1 MNMKRLFY
9 ILVLSVFFLMLTGC
23 SAGGEEKPG
32 DGQTEASEQNYE
44 RNTAQLL
51 LSEDANTYFVDY
63 TENGFFYFTMSEDGY
78 HFYHQTYDGKEAVPF
93 CVVEDGIVRDF
104 SSVTADGKCR
114 LAVLCT
120 GEEARILEFDEGG
133 KLFRETV
140 IDESFNGLGEIVS
153 LYAWRDEGFVL
164 GMADSIFILGADGQ
178 LTETLYLDGTVR
190 DFCGAREDALFV
202 TVENDET
209 GSNELCLMKLDIRKR
224 RVDAVRKLQSGLVKV
239 FAFEDGFL
247 SIFEDRAVFFR
258 EGEDDEEVLI
268 DLDQQGILASQIQA
282 VFGSR
287 EEIKLV
293 LADQGQEAYFVTLRP
308 STEQQLYASDG
319 RKIVRVAIP
328 QEYVYQME
336 FHAKKYNQTNDK
348 SFVEVER
355 FEGSLEDYL
364 GKGNRPDVIMF
375 HDQTEIAAYVQ
386 KDVLVDLCP
395 LFQKQKQYSLDG
407 IIPKAR
413 ELLGI
418 EDGDEMYAMAGRFR
432 LLLRTS
438 DGTEFDSDGKCDC
451 VTYLKWYD
459 DFLTENEIGG
469 LGEIEKVLYAN
480 VDVFYDEDRAEA
492 SFTSEEF
499 AELMQTY
506 KEVYTR
512 HGGGSGQKIVT
523 ADKIHG
529 EIARG
534 PRWLASFSRPELTD
548 PDIKIE
554 GIPGTDGVSRVY
566 MRLDYPMSILSTS
579 DCREE
584 AFDFVMYYNSQG
596 ELLVRGDTE
605 AAYGKSGTTTA
616 IFSVYEEALK
626 ENIYESERPYITL
639 DGIEYFYTEEQNA
652 RLKAQIDSAV
662 PNTEAQN
669 DIYGM
674 LMEEMEPYLKGGKEL
689 QAACEILQNRVELY
703 LAERNTRIQVQ
714 ASINE

>member
-1 MNMKRLFY
+1 MKKLFY
-9 ILVLSVFFLMLTGC
+9 ILTLLILFVMLAGC
-23 SAGGEEKPG
+23 SSGREEKPG
-32 DGQTEASEQNYE
+32 DRQPETSAQNYQ
-44 RNTAQLL
+44 RDTASFQ
-51 LSEDANTYFVDY
+51 LSEDANTYLADY

-78 HFYHQTYDGKEAVPF
+78 HFYEQTYDGKAAVPF

-104 SSVTADGKCR
+104 TSVTMDGKCR

-120 GEEARILEFDEGG
+120 GEEARVLEYDEEG
-133 KLFRETV
+133 KLVRENV
-140 IDESFNGLGEIVS
+140 IDESFNGLGEIVRI
-153 LYAWRDEGFVL
+153 YAWRDEGFVIA
-164 GMADSIFILGADGQ
+164 MAGDVFILGADGQ
-178 LTETLYLDGTVR
+178 LTETLQLDGTVR
-190 DFCGAREDALFV
+190 DFCGASEDALFV
-202 TVENDET
+202 TVENEET
-209 GSNELCLMKLDIRKR
+209 GSNELCLMKLDMRKR
-224 RVDAVRKLQSGLVKV
+224 RADVVRKLQSGLVKV

-258 EGEDDEEVLI
+258 EGENAEEVLI
-268 DLDQQGILASQIQA
+268 DMDQQGILASQIQA

-287 EEIKLV
+287 DEIKLV
-293 LADQGQEAYFVTLRP
+293 LTDQEREAYFMTLRP
-308 STEQQLYASDG
+308 STEQQLYASDS

-336 FHAKKYNQTNDK
+336 FHVKKYNQANDK

-386 KDVLVDLCP
+386 KDALVDFCP
-395 LFQKQKQYSLDG
+395 LFQKQEQYSHDG

-418 EDGDEMYAMAGRFR
+418 ENGDKMYAMAGRFR

-438 DGTEFDSDGKCDC
+438 NGTEFDSDGKCDC

-512 HGGGSGQKIVT
+512 HGGDSGQKIVT

-554 GIPGTDGVSRVY
+554 GIPGMDGVSRIY

-579 DCREE
+579 DCMEE
-584 AFDFVMYYNSQG
+584 AFDFVMYYNSQD
-596 ELLVRGDTE
+596 ELLVKGDTE

-616 IFSVYEEALK
+616 FFSVYEEALK

-639 DGIEYFYTEEQNA
+639 DGIEYFYTDEQNA
-652 RLKAQIDSAV
+652 RLKVQIDSAV
-662 PNTEAQN
+662 PNTKAQS

>member
-1 MNMKRLFY
+1 
-9 ILVLSVFFLMLTGC
+9 
-23 SAGGEEKPG
+23 
-32 DGQTEASEQNYE
+32 
-44 RNTAQLL
+44 
-51 LSEDANTYFVDY
+51 
-63 TENGFFYFTMSEDGY
+63 
-78 HFYHQTYDGKEAVPF
+78 
-93 CVVEDGIVRDF
+93 
-104 SSVTADGKCR
+104 
-114 LAVLCT
+114 
-120 GEEARILEFDEGG
+120 
-133 KLFRETV
+133 
-140 IDESFNGLGEIVS
+140 
-153 LYAWRDEGFVL
+153 
-164 GMADSIFILGADGQ
+164 
-178 LTETLYLDGTVR
+178 
-190 DFCGAREDALFV
+190 
-202 TVENDET
+202 
-209 GSNELCLMKLDIRKR
+209 
-224 RVDAVRKLQSGLVKV
+224 
-239 FAFEDGFL
+239 
-247 SIFEDRAVFFR
+247 
-258 EGEDDEEVLI
+258 
-268 DLDQQGILASQIQA
+268 
-282 VFGSR
+282 
-287 EEIKLV
+287 
-293 LADQGQEAYFVTLRP
+293 
-308 STEQQLYASDG
+308 
-319 RKIVRVAIP
+319 
-328 QEYVYQME
+328 ME

-386 KDVLVDLCP
+386 KDVLVDFCP

-418 EDGDEMYAMAGRFR
+418 ENGDKMYAMAGRFR

-506 KEVYTR
+506 KEIYTR
-512 HGGGSGQKIVT
+512 HGGDSGQKIVT

-554 GIPGTDGVSRVY
+554 GTPGMDGGSRIY

-579 DCREE
+579 DYVEE
-584 AFDFVMYYNSQG
+584 AFDFVMYYNSQD
-596 ELLVRGDTE
+596 ELLVKGDTE

-639 DGIEYFYTEEQNA
+639 DGIEYFYTDEQNA

-662 PNTEAQN
+662 PNTKAQS

>member
-1 MNMKRLFY
+1 M
-9 ILVLSVFFLMLTGC
+9 LSALILMLTGC

-32 DGQTEASEQNYE
+32 HGQTEASEQNYE
-44 RNTAQLL
+44 RDTAQLL

-63 TENGFFYFTMSEDGY
+63 TENGFFYFTRSEDGY
-78 HFYHQTYDGKEAVPF
+78 YFYSQTYDGKAAVPF

-120 GEEARILEFDEGG
+120 GEESRILEFDEGG
-133 KLFRETV
+133 KLFRENV
-140 IDESFNGLGEIVS
+140 IDESFNDLGEIVRI
-153 LYAWRDEGFVL
+153 YAWRDEGFVL

-178 LTETLYLDGTVR
+178 LTETLPLDGTVR

-209 GSNELCLMKLDIRKR
+209 GNNELCLMKLDIRKR
-224 RVDAVRKLQSGLVKV
+224 RVDVVRKLQSGLVKI

-247 SIFEDRAVFFR
+247 SIFDDRAVFFR

-268 DLDQQGILASQIQA
+268 DLDQQSILASQIQA
-282 VFGSR
+282 VFGTR

-293 LADQGQEAYFVTLRP
+293 LADQGQEAYFMTLRP

-319 RKIVRVAIP
+319 RIIVRVAIP

-336 FHAKKYNQTNDK
+336 FHVKKYNQTNDK

-386 KDVLVDLCP
+386 KDVLVDFCP
-395 LFQKQKQYSLDG
+395 LFQKQEQYSLDG

-418 EDGDEMYAMAGRFR
+418 ENGDKMYAMAGRFR

-438 DGTEFDSDGKCDC
+438 DGTVFDSDGKCDC

-469 LGEIEKVLYAN
+469 LGEIEK
-480 VDVFYDEDRAEA
+480 FCMRMWMC
-492 SFTSEEF
+492 F
-499 AELMQTY
+499 MM
-506 KEVYTR
+506 KI
-512 HGGGSGQKIVT
+512 GQK
-523 ADKIHG
+523 
-529 EIARG
+529 
-534 PRWLASFSRPELTD
+534 
-548 PDIKIE
+548 
-554 GIPGTDGVSRVY
+554 
-566 MRLDYPMSILSTS
+566 
-579 DCREE
+579 
-584 AFDFVMYYNSQG
+584 
-596 ELLVRGDTE
+596 LLLLQ
-605 AAYGKSGTTTA
+605 KS
-616 IFSVYEEALK
+616 
-626 ENIYESERPYITL
+626 
-639 DGIEYFYTEEQNA
+639 
-652 RLKAQIDSAV
+652 
-662 PNTEAQN
+662 
-669 DIYGM
+669 
-674 LMEEMEPYLKGGKEL
+674 
-689 QAACEILQNRVELY
+689 LQN
-703 LAERNTRIQVQ
+703 
-714 ASINE
+714 

>member
-1 MNMKRLFY
+1 MKKLFY
-9 ILVLSVFFLMLTGC
+9 ILTLLILFVMLAGC
-23 SAGGEEKPG
+23 SPSGEEKPG
-32 DGQTEASEQNYE
+32 DRQPETSAQNYQ
-44 RNTAQLL
+44 RDTASFQ
-51 LSEDANTYFVDY
+51 LSEDANTYLADY

-78 HFYHQTYDGKEAVPF
+78 HFYEQTYDGKAAVPF

-104 SSVTADGKCR
+104 TSVTMDGKCR

-120 GEEARILEFDEGG
+120 GEEARVLEYDEEG
-133 KLFRETV
+133 KLVRENV
-140 IDESFNGLGEIVS
+140 IDESFNDLEKIVR
-153 LYAWRDEGFVL
+153 LYAWRDEGFVIA
-164 GMADSIFILGADGQ
+164 MAGDVFILGADGQ
-178 LTETLYLDGTVR
+178 LTETLQLDGTVR

-202 TVENDET
+202 TVENEET
-209 GSNELCLMKLDIRKR
+209 GSNELCLMKLDMRKR
-224 RVDAVRKLQSGLVKV
+224 RADVVRKLQSGLVKV

-247 SIFEDRAVFFR
+247 SIFEDRAVFFC
-258 EGEDDEEVLI
+258 EGEDAEEVLI
-268 DLDQQGILASQIQA
+268 DMDQQGILASQIQA

-293 LADQGQEAYFVTLRP
+293 LTDQEREAYFMTLRP
-308 STEQQLYASDG
+308 STEQQLYASDS

-336 FHAKKYNQTNDK
+336 FHVKKYNQANDK

-386 KDVLVDLCP
+386 KDAFVDFCP
-395 LFQKQKQYSLDG
+395 LFQKQEQYSLDG

-418 EDGDEMYAMAGRFR
+418 ENGDKMYAMAGRFR

-438 DGTEFDSDGKCDC
+438 NGTEFDSDGKCDC

-459 DFLTENEIGG
+459 DFLTGNEIGG

-512 HGGGSGQKIVT
+512 HGGDSGQKIVT

-554 GIPGTDGVSRVY
+554 GIPGVDGVSRIY

-579 DCREE
+579 DCMEE
-584 AFDFVMYYNSQG
+584 AFDFVMYYNSQD
-596 ELLVRGDTE
+596 ELLVKGDTE

-616 IFSVYEEALK
+616 FFSVYEEALK

-639 DGIEYFYTEEQNA
+639 DGIEYFYTDEQNA

-662 PNTEAQN
+662 PNTKAQS

>member
-1 MNMKRLFY
+1 MKKLFY
-9 ILVLSVFFLMLTGC
+9 ILTLLILFVMLTGC

-32 DGQTEASEQNYE
+32 DRQPETSAQNYQ
-44 RNTAQLL
+44 RDTASFQ
-51 LSEDANTYFVDY
+51 LSEDANTYLADY
-63 TENGFFYFTMSEDGY
+63 TENGFFYFTRSEDGY
-78 HFYHQTYDGKEAVPF
+78 YFYSQTYDGKTATPF

-104 SSVTADGKCR
+104 TSVTMDGKCR

-120 GEEARILEFDEGG
+120 GEEARVLEYDEEG
-133 KLFRETV
+133 KLVRENV
-140 IDESFNGLGEIVS
+140 IDESFNDLEKIVR
-153 LYAWRDEGFVL
+153 LYAWRDEGFVIA
-164 GMADSIFILGADGQ
+164 MAGDVFILGADGQ
-178 LTETLYLDGTVR
+178 LTETLHLDGTVR
-190 DFCGAREDALFV
+190 DFCRAREDALFV
-202 TVENDET
+202 TVENEET
-209 GSNELCLMKLDIRKR
+209 GSNELCLMKLDMRKR
-224 RVDAVRKLQSGLVKV
+224 RADVVRKLQSGLVKV

-258 EGEDDEEVLI
+258 EGENAEEVLI
-268 DLDQQGILASQIQA
+268 DMDQQGILASQIQA

-293 LADQGQEAYFVTLRP
+293 LTDQEREAYFMTLRP
-308 STEQQLYASDG
+308 STEQQLYASDS

-336 FHAKKYNQTNDK
+336 FHVKKYNQANDK

-386 KDVLVDLCP
+386 KDAFVDFCP
-395 LFQKQKQYSLDG
+395 LFQKQEQYSLDG

-418 EDGDEMYAMAGRFR
+418 ENGDKMYAMAGRFR

-438 DGTEFDSDGKCDC
+438 NGTEFDSDGKCDC

-459 DFLTENEIGG
+459 DFLTGNEIGG

-512 HGGGSGQKIVT
+512 HGGDSGQKIVT

-554 GIPGTDGVSRVY
+554 GIPGVDGVSRIY

-579 DCREE
+579 DCMEE
-584 AFDFVMYYNSQG
+584 AFDFVMYYNSQD
-596 ELLVRGDTE
+596 ELLVKGDTE

-616 IFSVYEEALK
+616 FFSVYEEALK

-639 DGIEYFYTEEQNA
+639 DGIEYFYTDEQNA

-662 PNTEAQN
+662 PNTKAQS

>member
-1 MNMKRLFY
+1 MKKLFY
-9 ILVLSVFFLMLTGC
+9 ILTLLILFVMLAGC
-23 SAGGEEKPG
+23 SSGREEKPG
-32 DGQTEASEQNYE
+32 DRQPETSAQNYQ
-44 RNTAQLL
+44 RDTASFQ
-51 LSEDANTYFVDY
+51 LSEDANTYLADY
-63 TENGFFYFTMSEDGY
+63 TENGFLYFTLSEDGY
-78 HFYHQTYDGKEAVPF
+78 HFYNQSYDGNAAVPF

-104 SSVTADGKCR
+104 TSVTMDGKCR

-120 GEEARILEFDEGG
+120 GEEARVLEYDEEG
-133 KLFRETV
+133 KLVRENV
-140 IDESFNGLGEIVS
+140 IDESFNDLEKIVR
-153 LYAWRDEGFVL
+153 LYAWRDEGFVIA
-164 GMADSIFILGADGQ
+164 MAGDVFILGADGQ
-178 LTETLYLDGTVR
+178 LTETLQLDGTVR

-202 TVENDET
+202 TVENEET
-209 GSNELCLMKLDIRKR
+209 GSNELCLMKLDMRKR
-224 RVDAVRKLQSGLVKV
+224 RADVVRKLQSGLVKV

-258 EGEDDEEVLI
+258 EGEDAEEVLI
-268 DLDQQGILASQIQA
+268 DMDQQGILASQIQA

-293 LADQGQEAYFVTLRP
+293 LTDQEREAYFMTLRP
-308 STEQQLYASDG
+308 STEQQLYTSDS

-336 FHAKKYNQTNDK
+336 FHVKKYNQANDK

-386 KDVLVDLCP
+386 KDALVDFCP
-395 LFQKQKQYSLDG
+395 LFQKQEQYSLDG

-418 EDGDEMYAMAGRFR
+418 ENGDKMYAMAGRFR

-438 DGTEFDSDGKCDC
+438 NGTEFDSDGKCDC

-459 DFLTENEIGG
+459 DFLAENEIGG

-512 HGGGSGQKIVT
+512 HGGDSGQKIVT

-554 GIPGTDGVSRVY
+554 GIPGVDGVSRIY

-579 DCREE
+579 DSMEE
-584 AFDFVMYYNSQG
+584 AIDFVMYYNSQD
-596 ELLVRGDTE
+596 ELLVKGDTE

-616 IFSVYEEALK
+616 FFSVYEEALK
-626 ENIYESERPYITL
+626 ENI
-639 DGIEYFYTEEQNA
+639 
-652 RLKAQIDSAV
+652 
-662 PNTEAQN
+662 
-669 DIYGM
+669 
-674 LMEEMEPYLKGGKEL
+674 
-689 QAACEILQNRVELY
+689 
-703 LAERNTRIQVQ
+703 
-714 ASINE
+714 

>member
-1 MNMKRLFY
+1 MKKLFY
-9 ILVLSVFFLMLTGC
+9 ILTLLILFVMLAGC
-23 SAGGEEKPG
+23 SPSGEEKPG
-32 DGQTEASEQNYE
+32 DRQPETSAQNYQ
-44 RNTAQLL
+44 RDTASFQ
-51 LSEDANTYFVDY
+51 LSEDANTYLADY

-78 HFYHQTYDGKEAVPF
+78 HFYEQTYDGKAAVPF

-104 SSVTADGKCR
+104 TSVTMDGKCR

-120 GEEARILEFDEGG
+120 GEEARVLEYDEEG
-133 KLFRETV
+133 KLVRENV
-140 IDESFNGLGEIVS
+140 IDESFNDLEKIVR
-153 LYAWRDEGFVL
+153 LYAWRDEGFVIA
-164 GMADSIFILGADGQ
+164 MAGDVFILGADGQ
-178 LTETLYLDGTVR
+178 LTETLQLDGTVR

-202 TVENDET
+202 TVENEET
-209 GSNELCLMKLDIRKR
+209 GSNELCLMKLDMRKR
-224 RVDAVRKLQSGLVKV
+224 RADVVRKLQSGLVKV

-258 EGEDDEEVLI
+258 EGENAEEVLI
-268 DLDQQGILASQIQA
+268 DMDQQGILASQIQA

-293 LADQGQEAYFVTLRP
+293 LTDQEREAYFMTLRP
-308 STEQQLYASDG
+308 STEQQLYASDS

-336 FHAKKYNQTNDK
+336 FHVKKYNQANDK

-386 KDVLVDLCP
+386 KDALVDFCP
-395 LFQKQKQYSLDG
+395 LFQKQEQYSLDG

-418 EDGDEMYAMAGRFR
+418 ENGDKMYAMAGRFR

-438 DGTEFDSDGKCDC
+438 NGTEFDSDGKCDC

-459 DFLTENEIGG
+459 DFLTGNEIGG

-512 HGGGSGQKIVT
+512 HGGDSGQKIVT

-554 GIPGTDGVSRVY
+554 GIPGVDGVSRIY

-579 DCREE
+579 DCMEE
-584 AFDFVMYYNSQG
+584 AFDFVMYYNSQD
-596 ELLVRGDTE
+596 ELLVKGDTE

-616 IFSVYEEALK
+616 FFSVYEEALK

-639 DGIEYFYTEEQNA
+639 DGIEYFYTDEQNA

-662 PNTEAQN
+662 PNTKAQS

>member
-1 MNMKRLFY
+1 MKKILY
-9 ILVLSVFFLMLTGC
+9 ILTLLVLSMMLTGC
-23 SAGGEEKPG
+23 SSDREEQPDDK
-32 DGQTEASEQNYE
+32 QTAASTQIYG
-44 RNTAQLL
+44 RDAAHLL
-51 LSEDANTYFVDY
+51 LPEDANTYLADY
-63 TENGFFYFTMSEDGY
+63 TENGFFYFTMSEDSY
-78 HFYHQTYDGKEAVPF
+78 HFYHQTYDGKAAVPF

-104 SSVTADGKCR
+104 SSVTVDGKCR
-114 LAVLCT
+114 LTVLCA
-120 GEEARILEFDEGG
+120 GEKARILEFDEEG
-133 KLFRETV
+133 KLFREDV
-140 IDESFNGLGEIVS
+140 IDESFNGLGEIVRFYS
-153 LYAWRDEGFVL
+153 WRDEGFVI
-164 GMADSIFILGADGQ
+164 GMADSIFILESDGQ
-178 LTETLYLDGTVR
+178 LAETLHLDGTVR

-224 RVDAVRKLQSGLVKV
+224 RVDAVKKLKSGLVKI

-247 SIFEDRAVFFR
+247 SIFDDRAAFFR
-258 EGEDDEEVLI
+258 EGEEDEEVLI
-268 DLDQQGILASQIQA
+268 DLDQQSILASQIQA
-282 VFGSR
+282 VFGNR
-287 EEIKLV
+287 AEIKLV
-293 LADQGQEAYFVTLRP
+293 LTDQEREAYFMTLSP
-308 STEQQLYASDG
+308 SAERQLYASDG
-319 RKIVRVAIP
+319 RKIVRVAVP

-336 FHAKKYNQTNDK
+336 FHVKKYNQANDK

-386 KDVLVDLCP
+386 KDALVDFCP
-395 LFQKQKQYSLDG
+395 LFQKQEQYSLDG

-418 EDGDEMYAMAGRFR
+418 ENGDEIYAMAGRFR
-432 LLLRTS
+432 MLLRTS

-451 VTYLKWYD
+451 VSYLKWYD
-459 DFLTENEIGG
+459 AFLTENEIGG
-469 LGEIEKVLYAN
+469 LGEIEKALYAN
-480 VDVFYDEDRAEA
+480 VDAFYDEDRAEA
-492 SFTSEEF
+492 AFASEEF

-512 HGGGSGQKIVT
+512 HGGDNGQKIVA

-534 PRWLASFSRPELTD
+534 PRWIASLSRPELTD
-548 PDIKIE
+548 PGIKME
-554 GIPGTDGVSRVY
+554 GIPGMDGVSRVY

-579 DCREE
+579 DCKEE
-584 AFDFVMYYNSQG
+584 AFDFVMYYNSQS

-616 IFSVYEEALK
+616 FFSVYEERLK
-626 ENIYESERPYITL
+626 EDIYESERPYITV
-639 DGIEYFYTEEQNA
+639 DGVEYFYTEEQNA

-662 PNTEAQN
+662 PNTKAQN

-689 QAACEILQNRVELY
+689 EAACEILQNRVELY
-703 LAERNTRIQVQ
+703 LQEKN
-714 ASINE
+714 

>member
-1 MNMKRLFY
+1 MKKLFY
-9 ILVLSVFFLMLTGC
+9 ILTLLILFVMLAGC
-23 SAGGEEKPG
+23 SSGREEKPG
-32 DGQTEASEQNYE
+32 DRQPETSAQNYQ
-44 RNTAQLL
+44 RDTASFQ
-51 LSEDANTYFVDY
+51 LSEDANTYLADY
-63 TENGFFYFTMSEDGY
+63 TENGFLYFTLSEDGY
-78 HFYHQTYDGKEAVPF
+78 HFYNQSYDGNAAVPF

-104 SSVTADGKCR
+104 TSVTMDGKCR

-120 GEEARILEFDEGG
+120 GEEARVLEYDEEG
-133 KLFRETV
+133 KLVRENV
-140 IDESFNGLGEIVS
+140 IDESFNDLEKIVR
-153 LYAWRDEGFVL
+153 LYAWRDEGFVIA
-164 GMADSIFILGADGQ
+164 MAGDVFILGADGQ
-178 LTETLYLDGTVR
+178 LTETLQLDGTVR

-202 TVENDET
+202 TVENEET
-209 GSNELCLMKLDIRKR
+209 GSNELCLMKLDMRKR
-224 RVDAVRKLQSGLVKV
+224 RADVVRKLQSGLVKV

-258 EGEDDEEVLI
+258 EGEDAEEVLI
-268 DLDQQGILASQIQA
+268 DMDQQGILASQIQA

-293 LADQGQEAYFVTLRP
+293 LTDQEREAYFMTLRP
-308 STEQQLYASDG
+308 STEQQLYTSDS

-336 FHAKKYNQTNDK
+336 FHVKKYNQANDK

-386 KDVLVDLCP
+386 KDALVDFCP
-395 LFQKQKQYSLDG
+395 LFQKQEQYSLDG

-418 EDGDEMYAMAGRFR
+418 ENGDKMYAMAGRFR

-438 DGTEFDSDGKCDC
+438 NGTEFDSDGKCDC

-459 DFLTENEIGG
+459 DFLAENEIGG

-512 HGGGSGQKIVT
+512 HGGDSGQKIVT

-554 GIPGTDGVSRVY
+554 GIPGVDGVSRIY

-579 DCREE
+579 DCMEE
-584 AFDFVMYYNSQG
+584 AFDFVMYYNSQD
-596 ELLVRGDTE
+596 ELLVKGDTE

-616 IFSVYEEALK
+616 FFSVYEEALK

-639 DGIEYFYTEEQNA
+639 DGIEYFYTDEQNA

-662 PNTEAQN
+662 PNTKAQS